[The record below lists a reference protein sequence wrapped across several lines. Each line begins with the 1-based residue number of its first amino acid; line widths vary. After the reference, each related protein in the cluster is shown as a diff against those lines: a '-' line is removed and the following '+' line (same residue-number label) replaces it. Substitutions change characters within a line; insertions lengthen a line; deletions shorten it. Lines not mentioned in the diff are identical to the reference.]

1 MHPLLWPVR
10 YAVAYVGLYR
20 SWVGAG
26 VAVLDFGAYSIPN
39 RFLRQKGRP
48 VGKILRSFRALC
60 LMACLVEVSVLS
72 AAAQAQGKP
81 ANMPGAELWANLQ
94 GNFDSSKLKVGD
106 TISAKVR
113 YDWAIAGCTVWTGT
127 ILTGKIVELKEPS
140 ATAKTSE
147 VSLRFEADCGDGK
160 SVPMNLIAALYATDE
175 GDKSQ
180 MDTYNAMP
188 SGSKLSGGMRSGV
201 AADLVPTPSSGAN
214 PLPPVKVGQVTGIR
228 HLTLGV
234 ASEIQ
239 PNSTLSTTDKH
250 LRLADGTRLAFR
262 LATAAR

>member
-1 MHPLLWPVR
+1 LIVCL
-10 YAVAYVGLYR
+10 
-20 SWVGAG
+20 
-26 VAVLDFGAYSIPN
+26 VAVSA
-39 RFLRQKGRP
+39 
-48 VGKILRSFRALC
+48 
-60 LMACLVEVSVLS
+60 LS
-72 AAAQAQGKP
+72 ATALAQGKP

-94 GNFDSSKLKVGD
+94 GNLDSAKLKVGD

-127 ILTGKIVELKEPS
+127 ILKGKIVELKEPS

-160 SVPMNLIAALYATDE
+160 SIPMNLIAALYATDE

-188 SGSKLSGGMRSGV
+188 TGSKLSGGMRSGI
-201 AADLVPTPSSGAN
+201 ALDGLPSPGSGAS

-234 ASEIQ
+234 ASGTQ
-239 PNSTLSTTDKH
+239 QNSVLSTTDKH

-262 LATAAR
+262 LGIAGR